1 MNHKRRELPPPER
14 VPLLETVQK
23 EKIEFFFCQER
34 RKRQIYSVYLFT
46 AFLAVALCLTVLF
59 FGTDAFETISSLLSA
74 SQAPTTDADNAFQ
87 ESEGYGTT
95 GGLLLPGIQNAY
107 PDADTDDSSDNG
119 TTNPTP
125 PLTWQTLYQFNYT
138 AVPDGEIPIIPM
150 DLSLTSYGAS
160 YIYNATGL
168 KPNTEAMLQRN
179 FGKNDTSFEY
189 LSTHQAPLVLI
200 LHTHGTEGYSKDGAI
215 SYREDS
221 GELARSSNPTET
233 VVEVG
238 RVLNES
244 LNKAGIPSVHCTVMH
259 DKEQY
264 KDSYTKAEDT
274 IKQYLAYY
282 PSIRLVI
289 DLHRD
294 SIVKSTG
301 ELVRP
306 VTLYDGKAAAQVMCV
321 VGSDWGGEENPN
333 WEGNL
338 ALALQLREA
347 MNSQCA
353 NLCRPVY
360 LRSATYNQEFAPYS
374 LLLEVGAGGN
384 SMEEALRSVDL
395 IAEALGKF
403 VPLL

>member
-1 MNHKRRELPPPER
+1 MNHKRKELPPPQS

-23 EKIEFFFCQER
+23 EKIEFFFRQEQR
-34 RKRQIYSVYLFT
+34 RRYGYGVYLCT
-46 AFLAVALCLTVLF
+46 AFLAVAVSLTILF
-59 FGTDAFETISSLLSA
+59 FGTDAFETISTLLSE
-74 SQAPTTDADNAFQ
+74 SRAPTTDADNSFLG
-87 ESEGYGTT
+87 SDNDGIT
-95 GGLLLPGIQNAY
+95 GGFLLPGISNAY
-107 PDADTDDSSDNG
+107 PESDTDHSLDNG
-119 TTNPTP
+119 MSNAP
-125 PLTWQTLYQFNYT
+125 PLLTWQTLYQFNYA
-138 AVPDGEIPIIPM
+138 AVPKGEIPILPM

-168 KPNTEAMLQRN
+168 TPNTEAMLQQN
-179 FGKNDTSFEY
+179 FKKSDTVLEY
-189 LSTHQAPLVLI
+189 LGVSRAPLVLI
-200 LHTHGTEGYSKDGAI
+200 VHTHGTEGYSKDGSI
-215 SYREDS
+215 SYRDDG

-264 KDSYTKAEDT
+264 KDSYAKAEDT

-294 SIVKSTG
+294 SVVRSTG

-306 VTLYDGKAAAQVMCV
+306 VTLLDGKAAAQVMCV

-333 WEGNL
+333 WERNL
-338 ALALQLREA
+338 ALALQLRER
-347 MNSQCA
+347 MNSKCE
-353 NLCRPVY
+353 NICRPVY

-374 LLLEVGAGGN
+374 LLLEVGSSGN
-384 SMEEALRSVDL
+384 SMEEALRAVPV

-403 VPLL
+403 IFLL